1 MTIDITE
8 GVGEVSKCLVF
19 DIVLNLNTYVQCHSN
34 TQFSASDG
42 KLGGGTT
49 QTNSGI
55 LRPGSIKLFCVI
67 WRDYDNMSLV
77 HRSDLA
83 VAM

>member
-19 DIVLNLNTYVQCHSN
+19 DIVLNLRTYVQCHSN

-42 KLGGGTT
+42 KLGG
-49 QTNSGI
+49 
-55 LRPGSIKLFCVI
+55 
-67 WRDYDNMSLV
+67 
-77 HRSDLA
+77 
-83 VAM
+83 VAT